1 MDEKRRL
8 LKKRIWYS
16 VLAVFGVLVIVMGG
30 LLLDVYLDFKREGF
44 LDKQE
49 QKTYDGTSIDN
60 MRALHGALM
69 LYYADEG
76 AMPLA
81 SGWMDAAE
89 KYVHTADLLEGEAL
103 KKFVNPNLPAGSGV
117 FGYAMN
123 SVLSQVY
130 IDEVEDPGNTVMIFD
145 SADTSWNAH
154 GSPSE
159 MAPSPE
165 LPGGN
170 RAITVEGAI
179 VKLSDPIEDGPN

>member
-16 VLAVFGVLVIVMGG
+16 ILAVFGVLVIVKGVP
-30 LLLDVYLDFKREGF
+30 LLDVFLDFKREGF

-49 QKTYDGTSIDN
+49 MRTYDGTSIDN
-60 MRALHGALM
+60 MRALHGAVM

-76 AMPLA
+76 AMPPA

-103 KKFVNPNLPAGSGV
+103 KKFVNPNLAPGPDV

-123 SVLSQVY
+123 SQLSQIY
-130 IDEVEDPGNTVMIFD
+130 IEELEDPGNTVMIFD

-154 GSPSE
+154 GLPSD

-170 RAITVEGAI
+170 RAITVEGA
-179 VKLSDPIEDGPN
+179 VVRLGDVIEDD